1 MGQFEQAL
9 EKYAKYVIQQ
19 SRSNLARKEQNT
31 SNKLYES
38 LNYRIQ
44 NGRVKFLGEE
54 YGLYQDKGVR
64 GAEGHYADQAT
75 SGSPFK
81 YRHHPSSDGEFVKSL
96 SKWIKKKGI
105 KGRDE
110 KGRFIKDKTLSYL
123 IARSIYK
130 KGIRA
135 TMFFTKPFEEAL
147 PLFEDEI
154 LEGFLED
161 NLNLEE

>member
-1 MGQFEQAL
+1 MGKFEQAL

-19 SRSNLARKEQNT
+19 SRSNLTRKEHKA
-31 SNKLYES
+31 SGKLYES
-38 LNYRIQ
+38 LSYKIQ
-44 NGRVKFLGEE
+44 ANRVKFLGEE
-54 YGLYQDKGVR
+54 YGLYIDKGVR
-64 GAEGHYADQAT
+64 GSEGHYADQTT
-75 SGSPFK
+75 SGSPFQ

-135 TMFFTKPFEEAL
+135 TLFFTKPFERGL
-147 PLFEDEI
+147 DLYGDEI
-154 LEGFLED
+154 VAGYLED
-161 NLNLEE
+161 NLTI